1 MIGEK
6 ILNLKERL
14 ISEANIVEIMLNK
27 SIEGLMEGYSD
38 KLFEVIRHEKD
49 INRMEIEIE
58 ELCTSTIALF
68 QPEAKDLRTVL
79 MIYKINNDLE
89 RIGDQAVNISESS
102 QYLIERPGLN
112 ILKAIAR
119 LSRESIAM
127 IRDSIRAFI
136 DEDTELAVTVC
147 VRDAK
152 ADMLHEAIV
161 KELIG
166 QMRDDPHIIERA
178 LHIVRISRNLERVA
192 DLATNIA
199 EDTIYMIS
207 GKVIKH
213 QAAEESEK

>member
-6 ILNLKERL
+6 ILSLKERL
-14 ISEANIVEIMLNK
+14 ISEANIVEMMLAR
-27 SIEGLMEGYSD
+27 SVEGLLEGYSD
-38 KLFEVIRHEKD
+38 KLFEVIRLEKD
-49 INRMEIEIE
+49 INRIEIEIE
-58 ELCTSTIALF
+58 ELCTNTIALF

-102 QYLIERPGLN
+102 QYLIERPELR
-112 ILKAIAR
+112 ILKSIAR
-119 LSRESIAM
+119 LSKESIAM

-136 DEDTELAVTVC
+136 DEDNELAITVC
-147 VRDAK
+147 VRDATV
-152 ADMLHEAIV
+152 DELHEAIV
-161 KELIG
+161 KELIE
-166 QMRDDPHIIERA
+166 QMRDEPQIIERA
-178 LHIVRISRNLERVA
+178 LHIIRISRNLERVA

-213 QAAEESEK
+213 QTAEES